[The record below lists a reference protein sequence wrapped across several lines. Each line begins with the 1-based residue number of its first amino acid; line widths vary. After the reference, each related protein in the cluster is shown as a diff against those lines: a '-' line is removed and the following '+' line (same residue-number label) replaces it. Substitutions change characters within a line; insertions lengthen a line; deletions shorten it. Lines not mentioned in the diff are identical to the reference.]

1 MPLIRDL
8 SFGSNPDFRVV
19 DVSKRYRVKR
29 RQVSESRAC
38 PLVGQQ
44 RSMQRYERVA
54 PAYEMR
60 LVKRM
65 NEPAAAHSR
74 YGYRRIWALLGRGL
88 SRQFRKRI
96 ERV

>member
-1 MPLIRDL
+1 
-8 SFGSNPDFRVV
+8 
-19 DVSKRYRVKR
+19 
-29 RQVSESRAC
+29 
-38 PLVGQQ
+38 
-44 RSMQRYERVA
+44 MQRYERVA